1 MARGLWHYLKNM
13 PPIDIEAIA
22 QEHAERFYFGKKG
35 PQPIGWNKKA
45 WEVRRANQKARQ
57 EAAAGRALARYREH
71 RKQFKQPYL
80 NAKILGAM
88 EPGHWYGRP
97 DITVLSG
104 AKRNSVHPRLARF
117 ERVGWVER
125 AENPEWSPTV
135 YRKGVGIHI
144 AARGRV
150 PQYLFRLTPRGE
162 RERRCVA
169 YLA

>member
-22 QEHAERFYFGKKG
+22 QERAERFYFGKKG

-57 EAAAGRALARYREH
+57 EAAAERAIRRQKAAWKNRRTE
-71 RKQFKQPYL
+71 YL

-88 EPGHWYGRP
+88 EPGNWYGMP
-97 DITVLSG
+97 DIEVLSG
-104 AKRNSVHPRLARF
+104 ANRNSLKWRLARLWMD
-117 ERVGWVER
+117 GILER

-135 YRKGVGIHI
+135 YPKGIGIHI
-144 AARGRV
+144 AGRGRA
-150 PQYLFRLTPRGE
+150 PRYLYRLTPMGE
-162 RERRCVA
+162 RERHQQA
-169 YLA
+169 YMA